1 MEQDNLYAIAGVL
14 EELSLELQAPV
25 DIIELVTESGDAG
38 HVSALL
44 LASERIETVYNRLDM
59 IVAQLTDMH
68 RAKVKLPKSK
78 RS

>member
-44 LASERIETVYNRLDM
+44 LASERIEQVYNRLDM

>member
-1 MEQDNLYAIAGVL
+1 MEQGNLYAIAGAL

-25 DIIELVTESGDAG
+25 DIIDLVTQSGDAG

-44 LASERIETVYNRLDM
+44 LASERIEQVYNQLDM
-59 IVAQLTDMH
+59 IAAQLSDMH
-68 RAKVKLPKSK
+68 RAKLKLPKSK